1 MKNITRLKTELLQIT
16 LVMATVLSIS
26 SCNDNQKLENS
37 QFLAEK
43 ANEDKFDTTAKAK
56 DAEFLVQAAEI
67 NLEEIQL
74 GQLAQQKSKCAD
86 IKELGKMMEVQHSQ
100 CFIDL
105 TALAHKESITIPTA
119 PNNNVEDAYKMLSN
133 KSGADFDTTYCNMM
147 VKGHKRAI
155 AMFEKESVESNN
167 TNIKQWA
174 AETLPNL
181 GIHLDHALACQKKC
195 KK

>member
-1 MKNITRLKTELLQIT
+1 MKYFKNKLLQVT
-16 LVMATVLSIS
+16 LLTTTIFSLS
-26 SCNDNQKLENS
+26 SCSNNQEAENTQAVADES
-37 QFLAEK
+37 NQA
-43 ANEDKFDTTAKAK
+43 KFDTTAKAK

-74 GQLAQQKSKCAD
+74 GQLAQQKSKLAD

-105 TALAHKESITIPTA
+105 TALAQKESITIPTE
-119 PNNNVEDAYKMLSN
+119 PNNNVENDYKMLSH
-133 KSGADFDTTYCNMM
+133 KSGTDFDTTYCNMM
-147 VKGHKRAI
+147 VNGHKKAI
-155 AMFEKESVESNN
+155 AIFEKESIESNN
-167 TNIKQWA
+167 TDIKQWA

-181 GIHLDHALACQKKC
+181 GIHLDHAIACQSKC